1 MKVEPFR
8 TNSKKMIF
16 EVVSIESIHLDV
28 MMLSASRISYLR
40 FAEAVARPG
49 SGSAH
54 LEKALRGAGG
64 GRRGRAPSEWRK
76 LIQLQHGGADN
87 LAASSLPGVS
97 PASAPLLHPCLEYL
111 FFSFV

>member
-1 MKVEPFR
+1 MNVEPFQ

-16 EVVSIESIHLDV
+16 EVVSIESIHF
-28 MMLSASRISYLR
+28 MILSASRISYLR

-87 LAASSLPGVS
+87 LVASSLSRVS
-97 PASAPLLHPCLEYL
+97 PASAPLLHPCLEY
-111 FFSFV
+111 

>member
-1 MKVEPFR
+1 
-8 TNSKKMIF
+8 MIF

-28 MMLSASRISYLR
+28 MILSRISYLR

-54 LEKALRGAGG
+54 LEKDLRGAGG

-87 LAASSLPGVS
+87 LAAASLSGVS
-97 PASAPLLHPCLEYL
+97 PASVSLLHPCLQY
-111 FFSFV
+111 SFV